1 MNVFNRLATEA
12 DTRKQLASTSVDF
25 VKARENTMPLLL
37 MNFCLK
43 IAMFEPH
50 IVVISALR
58 SGKSVVQ
65 GHPQLLLRLKLL
77 EPHMKRNWEKAGL
90 RGRELLPLESDPR
103 TPVKEIM
110 TPQIC
115 LLSVT
120 HTHTHLKRN
129 HKERGQCLYI
139 QSKGCGVL
147 LASAG
152 IAHTY
157 IHSGTKI
164 H

>member
-58 SGKSVVQ
+58 SVKSVVQ

-77 EPHMKRNWEKAGL
+77 EPHMKRN
-90 RGRELLPLESDPR
+90 
-103 TPVKEIM
+103 
-110 TPQIC
+110 
-115 LLSVT
+115 
-120 HTHTHLKRN
+120 
-129 HKERGQCLYI
+129 
-139 QSKGCGVL
+139 
-147 LASAG
+147 
-152 IAHTY
+152 
-157 IHSGTKI
+157 
-164 H
+164 